1 MSTFRSIEE
10 LVKSLDREKELLKE
24 MFAKRKSLSFRYDY
38 ALEMTEYKEER
49 IRYLIDYGVIRD
61 TGDFLEMEDIYLKF
75 FEDVLEVNEEINVSF
90 VQDYLTRLNEN
101 IDYYLKENNEQRKY
115 NYQREVKR
123 CLKNIALTTV
133 RNVMDLKRN
142 MDNTYK
148 NEPNYKIKKT
158 KLVRLDEKRNN
169 IALLIRKSEE
179 LIDYGQPVFFRVAM
193 DVQMRNVV
201 SDVKLQLND
210 SYHNLIE
217 IQKQIIHYL
226 NLIDYQ
232 NRIFEKVKKLKYL
245 KDQFLMIRD
254 GDGKDRRKLISQL
267 CNYYEEAGKRDV
279 DHLPKV
285 RPQNVLVLKYYS
297 FENYFFN
304 PKIMAQLGVVESENA
319 FYQIFYEKWQEYL
332 SRLSSGQK
340 LISVIGHDLT
350 GPEDVKAHM
359 EEIRIYMR
367 GHNMFDCFYG
377 RFKKEENELLS
388 RYVALAPREE
398 FADILD
404 AIDRFVYFESRKV

>member
-1 MSTFRSIEE
+1 
-10 LVKSLDREKELLKE
+10 
-24 MFAKRKSLSFRYDY
+24 
-38 ALEMTEYKEER
+38 MTEYKEER

-90 VQDYLTRLNEN
+90 VQDYLARLNEN

-179 LIDYGQPVFFRVAM
+179 LIDYGQPTFFRVAI
-193 DVQMRNVV
+193 DVQMQNVV

-232 NRIFEKVKKLKYL
+232 NRILEKVKKLKYL
-245 KDQFLMIRD
+245 KDQFLLEEHTSMRAVASQKNPVWMEPQVGYRI
-254 GDGKDRRKLISQL
+254 KLSIDYLRTSDDAFQILKKLVAQHKNSPKGIKQL
-267 CNYYEEAGKRDV
+267 A
-279 DHLPKV
+279 
-285 RPQNVLVLKYYS
+285 
-297 FENYFFN
+297 
-304 PKIMAQLGVVESENA
+304 
-319 FYQIFYEKWQEYL
+319 
-332 SRLSSGQK
+332 
-340 LISVIGHDLT
+340 
-350 GPEDVKAHM
+350 
-359 EEIRIYMR
+359 
-367 GHNMFDCFYG
+367 
-377 RFKKEENELLS
+377 
-388 RYVALAPREE
+388 
-398 FADILD
+398 D
-404 AIDRFVYFESRKV
+404 AIPEGYLDGQSQMIDTVNLQEVHNSFMASSTHLFSFVMNYRYRKEVTRGEKLVFFCQLASQYADELRFTDAYEVSGEVEYPLIYAK

>member
-148 NEPNYKIKKT
+148 NEPNYRIKKT
-158 KLVRLDEKRNN
+158 KLFRLDEKRNN

-179 LIDYGQPVFFRVAM
+179 LIDYGQPTFFRVAM

-232 NRIFEKVKKLKYL
+232 NRILEKVKKLKYL
-245 KDQFLMIRD
+245 KDQFLLEEHTDIRQVVAQKNPVWMEPQVGYRIKLSIDNLRTSDEAFQLMKKLAARQKNSSRGMKQLADAIPEEYLD
-254 GDGKDRRKLISQL
+254 GQSQTIDSVNLQEVHNAFMASSAHLFYFVMNYRFRKEVTRGEKLIFFCQL
-267 CNYYEEAGKRDV
+267 A
-279 DHLPKV
+279 
-285 RPQNVLVLKYYS
+285 
-297 FENYFFN
+297 
-304 PKIMAQLGVVESENA
+304 
-319 FYQIFYEKWQEYL
+319 
-332 SRLSSGQK
+332 
-340 LISVIGHDLT
+340 
-350 GPEDVKAHM
+350 
-359 EEIRIYMR
+359 
-367 GHNMFDCFYG
+367 
-377 RFKKEENELLS
+377 S
-388 RYVALAPREE
+388 RY
-398 FADILD
+398 ADELHFTDTYETSGEVEYPLI
-404 AIDRFVYFESRKV
+404 YSR

>member
-169 IALLIRKSEE
+169 IALLIRKSE
-179 LIDYGQPVFFRVAM
+179 
-193 DVQMRNVV
+193 
-201 SDVKLQLND
+201 VKLQLND

-245 KDQFLMIRD
+245 KDQFLLEEHTSIRSVAAQKNPVWMEPQVGYRIKLSIDNLRTSDEAFQILKKLVARQRNSPKGMKQLADAIPEGYLDGQSQMIDTVNLQEVHNSFMASSTHLFSFVMNYRYRKEVTR
-254 GDGKDRRKLISQL
+254 GEKLIFFCQLASQYADEL
-267 CNYYEEAGKRDV
+267 RFTDTYEISDE
-279 DHLPKV
+279 
-285 RPQNVLVLKYYS
+285 
-297 FENYFFN
+297 
-304 PKIMAQLGVVESENA
+304 VE
-319 FYQIFYEKWQEYL
+319 YP
-332 SRLSSGQK
+332 
-340 LISVIGHDLT
+340 LIYA
-350 GPEDVKAHM
+350 K
-359 EEIRIYMR
+359 
-367 GHNMFDCFYG
+367 
-377 RFKKEENELLS
+377 
-388 RYVALAPREE
+388 
-398 FADILD
+398 
-404 AIDRFVYFESRKV
+404 

>member
-148 NEPNYKIKKT
+148 NEPNFKIKKT

-179 LIDYGQPVFFRVAM
+179 LIDYGQPTFFRVAM

-232 NRIFEKVKKLKYL
+232 NRILEKVKKLKYL
-245 KDQFLMIRD
+245 KDQFLLEEHTDIRSVIAQKNPVWMEPQVGYRIKLSIDYLRTSDDAFLILKKLAALQKKSSRGTRQLAEAIPEGYLDGQSQMIDAVNLQEVYNAFMASGTHLFYFVMNYRYRKEVER
-254 GDGKDRRKLISQL
+254 GDKLIFFCQLASQYTDKL
-267 CNYYEEAGKRDV
+267 RFTDVYETSDE
-279 DHLPKV
+279 
-285 RPQNVLVLKYYS
+285 
-297 FENYFFN
+297 
-304 PKIMAQLGVVESENA
+304 VE
-319 FYQIFYEKWQEYL
+319 YP
-332 SRLSSGQK
+332 
-340 LISVIGHDLT
+340 LIYA
-350 GPEDVKAHM
+350 K
-359 EEIRIYMR
+359 
-367 GHNMFDCFYG
+367 
-377 RFKKEENELLS
+377 
-388 RYVALAPREE
+388 
-398 FADILD
+398 
-404 AIDRFVYFESRKV
+404 

>member
-1 MSTFRSIEE
+1 MNQ
-10 LVKSLDREKELLKE
+10 V
-24 MFAKRKSLSFRYDY
+24 
-38 ALEMTEYKEER
+38 
-49 IRYLIDYGVIRD
+49 
-61 TGDFLEMEDIYLKF
+61 
-75 FEDVLEVNEEINVSF
+75 
-90 VQDYLTRLNEN
+90 
-101 IDYYLKENNEQRKY
+101 
-115 NYQREVKR
+115 
-123 CLKNIALTTV
+123 
-133 RNVMDLKRN
+133 
-142 MDNTYK
+142 
-148 NEPNYKIKKT
+148 
-158 KLVRLDEKRNN
+158 
-169 IALLIRKSEE
+169 
-179 LIDYGQPVFFRVAM
+179 
-193 DVQMRNVV
+193 
-201 SDVKLQLND
+201 
-210 SYHNLIE
+210 
-217 IQKQIIHYL
+217 
-226 NLIDYQ
+226 
-232 NRIFEKVKKLKYL
+232 YL

-319 FYQIFYEKWQEYL
+319 FYQTFYEKWQEYL

-377 RFKKEENELLS
+377 RFKKEENELLN

>member
-1 MSTFRSIEE
+1 MGTFRSIEE

-201 SDVKLQLND
+201 SDVKLQLN
-210 SYHNLIE
+210 
-217 IQKQIIHYL
+217 QKQIIHYL

-245 KDQFLMIRD
+245 KDQFLLEEHTSIRSVAAQKNPVWMEPQVGYRIKLSIDNLRTSDEAFQILKKLVARQKNSPKGMKQLADAIPEGYLDGQSQMIDTVNLQEVHNSFMASSTHLFSFVMNYRYRKEVTR
-254 GDGKDRRKLISQL
+254 GEKLIFFCQLASQYADEL
-267 CNYYEEAGKRDV
+267 RFTDTYEISDE
-279 DHLPKV
+279 
-285 RPQNVLVLKYYS
+285 
-297 FENYFFN
+297 
-304 PKIMAQLGVVESENA
+304 VE
-319 FYQIFYEKWQEYL
+319 YP
-332 SRLSSGQK
+332 
-340 LISVIGHDLT
+340 LIYA
-350 GPEDVKAHM
+350 K
-359 EEIRIYMR
+359 
-367 GHNMFDCFYG
+367 
-377 RFKKEENELLS
+377 
-388 RYVALAPREE
+388 
-398 FADILD
+398 
-404 AIDRFVYFESRKV
+404 

>member
-148 NEPNYKIKKT
+148 NEPNYRIKKT
-158 KLVRLDEKRNN
+158 KLFRLDEKRNN

-179 LIDYGQPVFFRVAM
+179 LIDYGQPTFFRVAM

-232 NRIFEKVKKLKYL
+232 NRILEKVKKLKYL
-245 KDQFLMIRD
+245 KDQFLLEEHTDIRQVISQKNPVWMEPQVGYRIKLSID
-254 GDGKDRRKLISQL
+254 YLRTSDEALQLMRKLAARQKNSSRGMKQLADAIPEEYLDGQSQRIDSVNL
-267 CNYYEEAGKRDV
+267 QEV
-279 DHLPKV
+279 H
-285 RPQNVLVLKYYS
+285 
-297 FENYFFN
+297 
-304 PKIMAQLGVVESENA
+304 NA
-319 FYQIFYEKWQEYL
+319 FLASSAHLFYFVMNYRYRKEVTRSE
-332 SRLSSGQK
+332 K
-340 LISVIGHDLT
+340 LIFFCQLASQYADELHFTDTYEVSGEVEYPL
-350 GPEDVKAHM
+350 
-359 EEIRIYMR
+359 IY
-367 GHNMFDCFYG
+367 
-377 RFKKEENELLS
+377 S
-388 RYVALAPREE
+388 R
-398 FADILD
+398 
-404 AIDRFVYFESRKV
+404 

>member
-10 LVKSLDREKELLKE
+10 LVKSLEREKELLKD

-38 ALEMTEYKEER
+38 ALEITEYKEER
-49 IRYLIDYGVIRD
+49 IRFLIDYGVIRD

-148 NEPNYKIKKT
+148 NEPNYSIKKT
-158 KLVRLDEKRNN
+158 KLIRLDEKRNN
-169 IALLIRKSEE
+169 IALLIRESEK
-179 LIDYGQPVFFRVAM
+179 LINEGQPTFFRVAM

-232 NRIFEKVKKLKYL
+232 NRILEKVKKLKYL
-245 KDQFLMIRD
+245 KDQFLLEEHTNIRQVM
-254 GDGKDRRKLISQL
+254 GQKNPVWMEPQVGYRIKLSIDYL
-267 CNYYEEAGKRDV
+267 RTADDAFLLIK
-279 DHLPKV
+279 K
-285 RPQNVLVLKYYS
+285 
-297 FENYFFN
+297 
-304 PKIMAQLGVVESENA
+304 MATKHKSSSKGLRQMA
-319 FYQIFYEKWQEYL
+319 DPIPAEYL
-332 SRLSSGQK
+332 SDQSQTIDTVNLQEVRNAFMASGAHLFYFVMNHRYRKEVTRGEK
-340 LISVIGHDLT
+340 LIFFCQLASQYADELRFT
-350 GPEDVKAHM
+350 D
-359 EEIRIYMR
+359 IYETS
-367 GHNMFDCFYG
+367 GEVEYPLIYA
-377 RFKKEENELLS
+377 K
-388 RYVALAPREE
+388 
-398 FADILD
+398 
-404 AIDRFVYFESRKV
+404 

>member
-90 VQDYLTRLNEN
+90 VQDYLTRLNES

-148 NEPNYKIKKT
+148 NEPNYQIKKT
-158 KLVRLDEKRNN
+158 KLIRLNEKRNN
-169 IALLIRKSEE
+169 ISLLIRKCEE
-179 LIDYGQPVFFRVAM
+179 LINFEQPTFFRVAM

-217 IQKQIIHYL
+217 IQKQIIRYL

-232 NRIFEKVKKLKYL
+232 NRIFEKVRKLKYL
-245 KDQFLMIRD
+245 KDQFLLEENTNIRQVISQKNPVWMEPLVNYRIKLSID
-254 GDGKDRRKLISQL
+254 TLRTSEEAFQLIKKLAARQKSGLKGTRQLAEAIPEGYLESLSQRIDTVNMQEVHNAFIASGSHLFYFVMNYPYRKETTRSEKLIYFCQLASQYADEL
-267 CNYYEEAGKRDV
+267 YFTEQYEDSGE
-279 DHLPKV
+279 
-285 RPQNVLVLKYYS
+285 
-297 FENYFFN
+297 
-304 PKIMAQLGVVESENA
+304 VE
-319 FYQIFYEKWQEYL
+319 YP
-332 SRLSSGQK
+332 
-340 LISVIGHDLT
+340 LIYA
-350 GPEDVKAHM
+350 K
-359 EEIRIYMR
+359 
-367 GHNMFDCFYG
+367 
-377 RFKKEENELLS
+377 
-388 RYVALAPREE
+388 
-398 FADILD
+398 
-404 AIDRFVYFESRKV
+404 

>member
-49 IRYLIDYGVIRD
+49 VRYLIDYGVIRD
-61 TGDFLEMEDIYLKF
+61 TGDFIEMEDIYLKF

-101 IDYYLKENNEQRKY
+101 IDYYLTENNEQRKY

-148 NEPNYKIKKT
+148 NEPNYQIKKN
-158 KLVRLDEKRNN
+158 KLFRLDEKRNN

-179 LIDYGQPVFFRVAM
+179 LIDEGQPTFFRVAM

-232 NRIFEKVKKLKYL
+232 NRILEKVKKLKYL
-245 KDQFLMIRD
+245 KDQFLLEEHTNIRQIVSQRDPVWIEPQVGYRIKLSIDYLRTSDDAFRIIQKLAVRQKDASKRLKQIAGAIPEEYLNGQSQMIDTVNLQEVHNTFIASGTHLFYFVMSYRYRKEVTRD
-254 GDGKDRRKLISQL
+254 EKLIFFCQLASQYADEL
-267 CNYYEEAGKRDV
+267 HFTDIYEQSGE
-279 DHLPKV
+279 
-285 RPQNVLVLKYYS
+285 
-297 FENYFFN
+297 
-304 PKIMAQLGVVESENA
+304 VE
-319 FYQIFYEKWQEYL
+319 YP
-332 SRLSSGQK
+332 
-340 LISVIGHDLT
+340 LIYA
-350 GPEDVKAHM
+350 K
-359 EEIRIYMR
+359 
-367 GHNMFDCFYG
+367 
-377 RFKKEENELLS
+377 
-388 RYVALAPREE
+388 
-398 FADILD
+398 
-404 AIDRFVYFESRKV
+404 

>member
-1 MSTFRSIEE
+1 MSHTFRSIEE
-10 LVKSLDREKELLKE
+10 LVKSLEREKELLKE

-38 ALEMTEYKEER
+38 ALAMTEYKEDR
-49 IRYLIDYGVIRD
+49 IRFLIDYGVIRD

-101 IDYYLKENNEQRKY
+101 IDYYLKETNEQRKY

-148 NEPNYKIKKT
+148 NEPNYQIKKT

-179 LIDYGQPVFFRVAM
+179 LIDHQQPTFFRVAM

-210 SYHNLIE
+210 SYHNLLE

-245 KDQFLMIRD
+245 SEQFLLEENTNIRQVMSQTNPVWIEPQASY
-254 GDGKDRRKLISQL
+254 RIKLSIDTLRTSD
-267 CNYYEEAGKRDV
+267 EA
-279 DHLPKV
+279 
-285 RPQNVLVLKYYS
+285 
-297 FENYFFN
+297 FELIKKLATRQKNKFKGSRLLAEAIPEGYLN
-304 PKIMAQLGVVESENA
+304 AQAQQIDTVNLQEVHNA
-319 FYQIFYEKWQEYL
+319 FMASGNHLFYFVMNYHYRKEVGLNE
-332 SRLSSGQK
+332 RL
-340 LISVIGHDLT
+340 
-350 GPEDVKAHM
+350 
-359 EEIRIYMR
+359 
-367 GHNMFDCFYG
+367 
-377 RFKKEENELLS
+377 
-388 RYVALAPREE
+388 
-398 FADILD
+398 
-404 AIDRFVYFESRKV
+404 VYFCQLASQYADELRFTDRYETSGEVEYPLIYAR